1 MMNGRVVN
9 SERPG
14 HTILEGKSRVTSLD
28 ITITITQLIVSS
40 LFSSESSRRPWG
52 LVRV

>member
-14 HTILEGKSRVTSLD
+14 HTILEGKSRVTSDL
-28 ITITITQLIVSS
+28 QLPFAEFILSFLS
-40 LFSSESSRRPWG
+40 SSESSRRPWG